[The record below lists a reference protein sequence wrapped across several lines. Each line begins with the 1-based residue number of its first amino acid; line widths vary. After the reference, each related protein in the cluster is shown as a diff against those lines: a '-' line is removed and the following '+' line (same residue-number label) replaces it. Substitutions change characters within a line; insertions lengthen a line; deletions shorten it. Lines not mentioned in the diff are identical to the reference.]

1 MKDLTKFKNWLLL
14 CDLSKNTISAYMERL
29 TTFFNHYEEFN
40 QENMDEFLIS
50 ILNKNLAKSTFNGYR
65 NAFIKY
71 GKFIKSDI
79 EFPKNKIPN
88 KELRPYIK
96 EEQLEELIKKMH
108 WMVKEPDK
116 YKALCSLMFYS
127 GLRIEEVVK
136 LKRKDINLEEKT
148 VFVKESKG
156 KESRICPITKE
167 TVTLLKIYYLVDT
180 ENINAFNTNSSSV
193 RQRFN
198 RIGKLMNYDFPFH
211 PHTLR
216 HSACHFW
223 LKHTNN
229 NYHVVQKIMGHKDI
243 QTIILYSK
251 ITNSEAM
258 EIIKDALKKKKEN
271 N

>member
-1 MKDLTKFKNWLLL
+1 MNDLTKFKNWLLL
-14 CDLSKNTISAYMERL
+14 CDLSKNTISVYMERL
-29 TTFFNHYEEFN
+29 TTFFQQYEEFN
-40 QENMDEFLIS
+40 QENIDAFLIS
-50 ILNKNLAKSTFNGYR
+50 VLEKNLAKSTFNGYR

-71 GKFIKSDI
+71 GRFIKSDI

-96 EEQLEELIKKMH
+96 EEQLEEMIEKMH
-108 WMVKEPDK
+108 WMVSEPDK

-127 GLRIEEVVK
+127 GLRIEEVMR
-136 LKRKDINLEEKT
+136 LKRKDIKFDELT

-156 KESRICPITKE
+156 KESRVCPITKE
-167 TVTLLKIYYLVDT
+167 TVTLLKVYYLVDR
-180 ENINAFNTNSSSV
+180 EDINAFNTNSASV
-193 RQRFN
+193 RQCLY
-198 RIGKLMNYDFPFH
+198 RIGKQLGYDFSLH
-211 PHTLR
+211 PHTFR

-258 EIIKDALKKKKEN
+258 EIIKDVLKKRRKK
-271 N
+271 